1 MFTYFSKPKQD
12 SENERHNIS
21 LSSIV
26 NDVFQD
32 YLAIGKKWSCRK
44 KNIPKSNVYR
54 LIALS
59 VFRVLFSNYIK
70 YTFKYKIKAKYKLFL
85 KACVNFNSQFVQIFE
100 NLLKKYSNL
109 NNFYKTYR
117 RIREVLLRSSDRIFS
132 QEKDNILLVISRI

>member
-1 MFTYFSKPKQD
+1 MKGIIFHFQVLLMMF
-12 SENERHNIS
+12 
-21 LSSIV
+21 
-26 NDVFQD
+26 FQD
-32 YLAIGKKWSCRK
+32 YLAIGKKWSCRN

-54 LIALS
+54 LIALP

-70 YTFKYKIKAKYKLFL
+70 YTFQYKIKAKYKLFL

-117 RIREVLLRSSDRIFS
+117 RIREVLLKSSDHIFS